1 MTRGTHHMPALR
13 PGRFGAGFIA
23 ALLACALAA
32 PGAHA
37 ADPEL
42 TTIAPD
48 GHVTSETPVDST
60 GEAADAVLGGVQEAS
75 DTTGAVR
82 ATGDNTDGEL
92 GLGTIGSETNFGV
105 TGDQL
110 DWSAAA
116 AGEDFTCALRAGTLW
131 CWGRNAS
138 GQLGVGDRTQRR
150 APVQVGTAATWT
162 SVTAGRT
169 HACATQSDGSL
180 WCWGEGAY
188 GKLGLNSLTGY
199 VTPQRVPGAGW
210 KAASAT
216 IDSTCAVK
224 TDGTLWCWGYNG
236 SGQLGLG
243 HITSQRSP
251 QRVGTAASWDSISSG
266 GYHTCATRSDRSLWC
281 WGDNNLGEAGV
292 GNVTKQ
298 KSPVRVGTANDWR
311 AVAAAF
317 DSTCAVKTNGTLWCW
332 GYNGSGELGLGHTAS
347 QRTPQQVGTDA
358 TWSSIAAGRYSTCAI
373 KADTTLWCWGY
384 NAIGQLGLGDTAR
397 RTAPTQVVTPVT
409 AIAVAPGA
417 AADHTVVLTGDTT
430 PVDACPEQPLAQSFA
445 SLGDLAE
452 YTPAP
457 GGDFETTVDRWSLK
471 HAAIIDGNETIG
483 IMPGTK
489 SLAVGGTGTTGTP
502 EVVSPP
508 FCINETNPHFRF
520 LVKSNAAYNDLYTSI
535 RFRPRFNPSY
545 LVELTSETASGA
557 PGSWRASGMHPLAT
571 RIAESLIAKGGTVQL
586 VFRTT
591 ASANSRG
598 GVQIDNVL
606 VDPYRRR

>member
-1 MTRGTHHMPALR
+1 MASHR
-13 PGRFGAGFIA
+13 PGRYGAGFIA
-23 ALLACALAA
+23 ALIAVVIAA
-32 PGAHA
+32 PVVHA
-37 ADPEL
+37 ADPAL

-48 GHVTSETPVDST
+48 GHVAGESSVDST
-60 GEAADAVLGGVQEAS
+60 ADAAQAVVDSVQGEPAA
-75 DTTGAVR
+75 TAGALR
-82 ATGDNTDGEL
+82 GTGDNVDGEL
-92 GLGTIGSETNFGV
+92 GVGKRGSETNFAI
-105 TGDQL
+105 TGTEM
-110 DWSAAA
+110 DWTSAAA
-116 AGEDFTCALRAGTLW
+116 GDDFTCAIRAPGTLW
-131 CWGRNAS
+131 CWGENGL
-138 GQLGVGDRTQRR
+138 GQLGLGDRTDL
-150 APVQVGTAATWT
+150 QVPARIGTAATWT
-162 SVTAGRT
+162 SVTAGRS
-169 HACATQSDGSL
+169 HACATQSNGTL
-180 WCWGEGAY
+180 WCWGEGSY
-188 GKLGLNSLTGY
+188 GKLGLNSVTTFA
-199 VTPQRVPGAGW
+199 TPQRVAGTGW

-236 SGQLGLG
+236 SGQLGQG
-243 HITSQRSP
+243 DVTSERTP
-251 QRVGTAASWDSISSG
+251 QRVGTAATWDTVSSG
-266 GYHTCATRSDRSLWC
+266 GYHTCATQTNRSLWC

-298 KSPVRVGTANDWR
+298 KSPARVGTTNDWS
-311 AVAAAF
+311 AVSAAF
-317 DSTCAVKTNGTLWCW
+317 DSTCAIRTNGTLWCW
-332 GYNGSGELGLGHTAS
+332 GYNGSGELGLGHTLN
-347 QRTPQQVGTDA
+347 QRAPQQVGVDA
-358 TWSSIAAGRYSTCAI
+358 TWASLAAGRYSTCAI

-384 NAIGQLGLGDTAR
+384 NAIGQLGHGDTAR

-417 AADHTVVLTGDTT
+417 AADHTMVVTGDTT

-452 YTPAP
+452 YSLAPA
-457 GGDFETTVDRWSLK
+457 GDFESSVEHWSLK
-471 HAAIIDGNETIG
+471 HAAVVAGNEDVG
-483 IMPGTK
+483 IMPGAQ
-489 SLAVGGTGTTGTP
+489 SLRLGGLGSVGTP

-520 LVKSNAAYNDLYTSI
+520 LLKSAATTNNLYTSI

-545 LVELTSETASGA
+545 VVELTSETAPGA
-557 PGSWRASGMHPLAT
+557 AGSWRASGIHPLAT